1 MEANAQILPRSLR
14 TWDVLWKD
22 VLILIALV
30 LHVMIDMTD
39 EIQTYLCGPIGDIK
53 IENAKNWRNWLMERL
68 GEMEIK
74 TLDPLRKYGDRL
86 ASVRS
91 KLSNW
96 KRFGNIDAI
105 RLMVS
110 QMIIPS
116 DLEAVKKCDFVTLN
130 LPAGDVELCGSYG
143 EITLAFYFNKPVYI
157 VTKRHLKPCN
167 IPKWAIGCSTKI
179 FRNWE
184 DYLSYVKKN
193 WVDEEEEKD
202 A

>member
-1 MEANAQILPRSLR
+1 
-14 TWDVLWKD
+14 
-22 VLILIALV
+22 
-30 LHVMIDMTD
+30 MTD
-39 EIQTYLCGPIGDIK
+39 EIWTYLAGPISDTK
-53 IENAKNWRNWLMERL
+53 IRDARDWRDWLTEKL
-68 GEMEIK
+68 GEMGIK
-74 TLDPLRKYGDRL
+74 TLDPLGKYGDRL

-130 LPAGDVELCGSYG
+130 LPAENVELCGSYG
-143 EITLAFYFNKPVYI
+143 EITLAFYLNKPVYI

-179 FRNWE
+179 FTNWE
-184 DYLSYVKKN
+184 DYFLYVRKN
-193 WVDEEEEKD
+193 WVDEEDGKD
-202 A
+202 V